1 MKGLAVW
8 GRRAHGE
15 PGRLSESNVQHWQVY
30 ILHRNKEAATI
41 LEQRTSIS
49 AAVQEASECWNSNIC
64 TLSPPVICL
73 NCSSARKMCLQFPG
87 HIYFSTYTIAHQS
100 ALSKQ
105 HAILKASLPF
115 VPCLAVNVSWR
126 NNQCPN
132 NRSGP
137 FKWARWFDT
146 VWETWWAELSLKK
159 KGEKS
164 CVTLFKG

>member
-1 MKGLAVW
+1 MKGLAAW
-8 GRRAHGE
+8 GRRAHVE
-15 PGRLSESNVQHWQVY
+15 HGRLSESNLQHWQVY

-41 LEQRTSIS
+41 LEQRTSTS
-49 AAVQEASECWNSNIC
+49 AVVQEASECWNSNIC
-64 TLSPPVICL
+64 TFSLLWFVLIVAPRGKCAY
-73 NCSSARKMCLQFPG
+73 SSPG
-87 HIYFSTYTIAHQS
+87 HIYFSTHTIAHQS

-105 HAILKASLPF
+105 HAILKASLLF

-164 CVTLFKG
+164 CLTLFKG